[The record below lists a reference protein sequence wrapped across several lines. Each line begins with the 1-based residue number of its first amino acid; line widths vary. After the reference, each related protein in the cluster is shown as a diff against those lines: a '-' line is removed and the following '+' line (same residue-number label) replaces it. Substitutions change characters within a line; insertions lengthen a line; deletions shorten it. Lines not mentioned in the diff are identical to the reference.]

1 MEIPLDK
8 AVEIIKRHQ
17 DAGNIIR
24 TPLIRSGYLSE
35 VLDSTVYLK
44 LECLQRTGSF
54 KVRGALVALEA
65 AKSRGITGVITASAG
80 NHAQGVAYASKLL
93 GLEATIVMP
102 LRTPWIK
109 IYKTRGYGA
118 KVLLRGETYQE
129 AEREALR
136 LSRDMGI
143 PYVHAYDD
151 PSVVA
156 GQGTVG
162 VEILEDLS
170 GVDVVV
176 VPVGG
181 GGLISGVAYAVKRRN
196 PSVKVVGVQPEGAP
210 SAYVS
215 LREGRIVSLD
225 DVDTIAE
232 GISVKKIGKL
242 TFELMRT
249 YVDDVVLISDADIV
263 HAMYAMLEH
272 GRVVVEAAGAAS
284 VAALISRK
292 LDVSGKKVVAVLS
305 GGNVDPTM
313 LVRVVTREMA
323 RTGRLVRFRG
333 EIPDV
338 PGTLMRALSVL
349 ARHNINVVE
358 IYHER
363 YNPLQRPNYA
373 YVVIVAEVPPEP
385 GIMRSV
391 MDGLNGLG
399 YRFWVED

>member
-8 AVEIIKRHQ
+8 AVEVVRRHQ
-17 DAGNIIR
+17 NAGNIIR

-35 VLDSTVYLK
+35 ALGSAVYLK

-54 KVRGALVALEA
+54 KVRGALVALEHV
-65 AKSRGITGVITASAG
+65 KSGGVTGVVTASAG
-80 NHAQGVAYASKLL
+80 NHAQGVAYASRLL

-102 LRTPWIK
+102 VYTPWVK
-109 IYKTRGYGA
+109 VHRTRDYGA
-118 KVLLRGETYQE
+118 KVLLHGETYQE
-129 AEREALR
+129 AEQEALR
-136 LSRDMGI
+136 LSRDVGA

-151 PSVVA
+151 PHVVA

-162 VEILEDLS
+162 IEIIEDLNE
-170 GVDVVV
+170 VDVVV

-181 GGLISGVAYAVKRRN
+181 GGLISGIAYAVKQKN
-196 PSVKVVGVQPEGAP
+196 PNVKVVGVQSEGAP
-210 SAYVS
+210 SAYIS
-215 LREGRIVSLD
+215 LKEGRIVSLD
-225 DVDTIAE
+225 NIDTIAE
-232 GISVKKIGKL
+232 GISVKKIGRL
-242 TFELMRT
+242 TFEVMRT
-249 YVDDVVLISDADIV
+249 YVDDVVLVSDADIV
-263 HAMYAMLEH
+263 HAMYVMLEH
-272 GRVVVEAAGAAS
+272 GKVVVEAAGAAS

-292 LDVSGKKVVAVLS
+292 VDVTGKKVVAVLS

-363 YNPLQRPNYA
+363 YDPLQRPNYA
-373 YVVIVAEVPPEP
+373 YVVIVAEAPPEP
-385 GIMRSV
+385 GVIRSV
-391 MDGLNGLG
+391 MEGLKGLG
-399 YRFWVED
+399 YRFWVET